1 MVPRPGQT
9 LGRSDSGQP
18 VPQHERA
25 APPSTGSSEIRML
38 FAFDPAREVI
48 FLVAGDK
55 SGNWNRGYKQAIPI
69 ADERY
74 TEHLIDL
81 KEDES

>member
-1 MVPRPGQT
+1 MKELR
-9 LGRSDSGQP
+9 
-18 VPQHERA
+18 
-25 APPSTGSSEIRML
+25 PPSTGSSEIRML
-38 FAFDPAREVI
+38 FAFDPAREAI

-55 SGNWNRGYKQAIPI
+55 AGNWTRWYRQAIPI

-74 TEHLIDL
+74 TEHLISL